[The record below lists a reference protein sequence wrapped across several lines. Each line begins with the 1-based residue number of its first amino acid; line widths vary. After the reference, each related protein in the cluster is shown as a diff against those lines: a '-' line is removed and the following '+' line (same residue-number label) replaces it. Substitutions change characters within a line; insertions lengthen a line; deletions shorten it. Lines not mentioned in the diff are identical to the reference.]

1 MATISIDFN
10 SEKKE
15 VYLLGDIKALK
26 ANRFAWR
33 YMKDYLHPVEE
44 TDKLVVKLEDETPFV
59 IMGKIRSMLEK
70 YGFCEKRTETSE
82 QILLDFYEHGEY
94 CMQVEEDRLE
104 IVDSLEEACRLGDLL
119 VEDDFDSMALKIL
132 EEHCHY
138 KSIPVNDQW
147 SELKIT
153 WDDDNCEEEYHKLSE
168 QAEKESIK

>member
-44 TDKLVVKLEDETPFV
+44 TDKLVVKLEDETPFA
-59 IMGKIRSMLEK
+59 IMAKIRSMLEK

-82 QILLDFYEHGEY
+82 QVLLDFYEE
-94 CMQVEEDRLE
+94 
-104 IVDSLEEACRLGDLL
+104 
-119 VEDDFDSMALKIL
+119 
-132 EEHCHY
+132 
-138 KSIPVNDQW
+138 
-147 SELKIT
+147 
-153 WDDDNCEEEYHKLSE
+153 
-168 QAEKESIK
+168 